1 MLSGPPGAA
10 DLERLEADV
19 EEALIALID
28 RRANDPM
35 IADLQCCKL
44 HLVDESRRLGRQFG
58 ELGTPALDPR
68 RFGGKHR

>member
-1 MLSGPPGAA
+1 MRRTDEVTEMMPGPPGAA

-35 IADLQCCKL
+35 IADLQCCKC
-44 HLVDESRRLGRQFG
+44 
-58 ELGTPALDPR
+58 
-68 RFGGKHR
+68 